1 MTRILIVEDDT
12 AVGTAIRMMLSREGC
27 DAVHAEDAESGMR
40 AFVSS
45 RFDLAIVDIFLGN
58 ASGLRTIAEFRQRA
72 PTVPVLAI
80 SGFRFRGSMDPVLDY
95 LAMAIQAGAAAC
107 LRKPFV
113 ARQLMAAV
121 QASLAAASPTSALET
136 GIRGHDVG

>member
-136 GIRGHDVG
+136 GIRE

>member
-1 MTRILIVEDDT
+1 MTRILIVEDDA

-45 RFDLAIVDIFLGN
+45 QFDLAIVDIFLGN

-121 QASLAAASPTSALET
+121 QASLAAACPTSALET
-136 GIRGHDVG
+136 GIRGQ